1 MGVTLISLSTIYLV
15 YERLWP
21 RAVGGGLAAMG
32 PACNRSICPALARSS
47 GDAAAARVE
56 ERDSLQEHEFAFLP
70 RRRERALVRHHHQ
83 AHPQAHR
90 PSQVANLQ
98 AATRRLPP
106 ARRDLPAKLPFR
118 RKGEGTLPRLA
129 PQRTVGATAAPR
141 TPVVGACH
149 AGLRFRDVVQP
160 PVIVTAA
167 LKRK

>member
-70 RRRERALVRHHHQ
+70 RRRERARSLV
-83 AHPQAHR
+83 A
-90 PSQVANLQ
+90 
-98 AATRRLPP
+98 
-106 ARRDLPAKLPFR
+106 
-118 RKGEGTLPRLA
+118 
-129 PQRTVGATAAPR
+129 
-141 TPVVGACH
+141 
-149 AGLRFRDVVQP
+149 AGLCDTVERADKD
-160 PVIVTAA
+160 TTDH
-167 LKRK
+167 K